1 MSVSIGTS
9 YIIHPTGISTFVRTS
24 SHHERHPIESSTAS
38 CVTTVPQIR
47 KQASVM
53 LSFPDML
60 ISHAVNLPTRY
71 FPKKKFFFLNSKS
84 RCTDFHRIHSI
95 VDYKFMIPCTTSQFD
110 GASVNSEPTK
120 VLVPHKW

>member
-1 MSVSIGTS
+1 MDQQWTLTRGRECVSLLATCAVNVADMSVSIGTS

-71 FPKKKFFFLNSKS
+71 FPKKIFFF
-84 RCTDFHRIHSI
+84 
-95 VDYKFMIPCTTSQFD
+95 
-110 GASVNSEPTK
+110 
-120 VLVPHKW
+120 